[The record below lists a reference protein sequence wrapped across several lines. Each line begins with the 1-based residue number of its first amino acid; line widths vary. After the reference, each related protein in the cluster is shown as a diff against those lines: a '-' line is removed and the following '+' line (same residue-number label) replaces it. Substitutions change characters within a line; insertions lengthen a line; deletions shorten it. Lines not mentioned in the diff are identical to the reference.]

1 MGMDKK
7 SKIALIDLAGSERA
21 ATSNTSGMRLKEGG
35 AINKSLTTLGK
46 VIHAL
51 SEKKKHVPYRE
62 SVLTWLLKDS
72 LGGNSRTWVLAAIS
86 PAEACVEETV
96 STLRWADRAR
106 KVQCHAVVN
115 EDPTTK
121 LISALRAEIAQLKAL
136 KEEVNDSAE
145 VNDMLN
151 ENQRLVGE
159 LEQNWDEKVDQSKKI
174 IEEKVVE
181 LEALGVTAGKSAGLS
196 VPKKPHL
203 VNLSPDPLLS
213 ECLLYVIGESETKV
227 GRSPTAGIMLEGEGV
242 LEEHAKFLGTK
253 IQSCN
258 SEAQLYVNGKSVP
271 EGGIELK
278 HGDR

>member
-1 MGMDKK
+1 
-7 SKIALIDLAGSERA
+7 
-21 ATSNTSGMRLKEGG
+21 MRLKEGG

-121 LISALRAEIAQLKAL
+121 ENLKNNFPNNDIKSFIMYIAATEIFYKYI
-136 KEEVNDSAE
+136 N
-145 VNDMLN
+145 
-151 ENQRLVGE
+151 R
-159 LEQNWDEKVDQSKKI
+159 
-174 IEEKVVE
+174 
-181 LEALGVTAGKSAGLS
+181 
-196 VPKKPHL
+196 
-203 VNLSPDPLLS
+203 
-213 ECLLYVIGESETKV
+213 
-227 GRSPTAGIMLEGEGV
+227 V
-242 LEEHAKFLGTK
+242 LF
-253 IQSCN
+253 
-258 SEAQLYVNGKSVP
+258 
-271 EGGIELK
+271 
-278 HGDR
+278 

>member
-1 MGMDKK
+1 
-7 SKIALIDLAGSERA
+7 
-21 ATSNTSGMRLKEGG
+21 MRLKEGG

-121 LISALRAEIAQLKAL
+121 ENLKNNFPNNHIKSYIMYIAATEIFYTL
-136 KEEVNDSAE
+136 
-145 VNDMLN
+145 
-151 ENQRLVGE
+151 
-159 LEQNWDEKVDQSKKI
+159 
-174 IEEKVVE
+174 
-181 LEALGVTAGKSAGLS
+181 
-196 VPKKPHL
+196 
-203 VNLSPDPLLS
+203 
-213 ECLLYVIGESETKV
+213 
-227 GRSPTAGIMLEGEGV
+227 
-242 LEEHAKFLGTK
+242 F
-253 IQSCN
+253 
-258 SEAQLYVNGKSVP
+258 
-271 EGGIELK
+271 
-278 HGDR
+278 